1 MGEEDTAELM
11 KKLRELLGAQKV
23 GVLATEYEGQ
33 PYASLVAFAATPDLG
48 SLLFATE
55 RSTRKFMNMSVNPKA
70 TLLVDNRTEGLSDVN
85 SALAAAAMGKTEE
98 VRGKDW
104 GELSKTYLAKN
115 PDFSGFLESAALMR
129 LRVDNYIVVHGLREI
144 TVVEVP

>member
-1 MGEEDTAELM
+1 MGEESTVELM
-11 KKLRELLGAQKV
+11 KKVRELLGAQKV

-55 RSTRKFMNMSVNPKA
+55 RSTRKYMNMSVNPKA
-70 TLLVDNRTEGLSDVN
+70 TLLVDNRNEGLADVDA
-85 SALAAAAMGKTEE
+85 ALAAAAMGKVEE
-98 VRGKDW
+98 ARGKDW
-104 GELSKTYLAKN
+104 GELSEIYLEKN

-129 LRVDNYIVVHGLREI
+129 LQVDNYIVVRGLRSI
-144 TVVEVP
+144 TVVEMR